1 VFTGLIREIGT
12 VTADRDHHLSIRS
25 SLRPQIGDSIAVNG
39 VCLTVTERT
48 SDGFRVEAADET
60 RRIVPPEKLRGR
72 VHLEPAMRMGDRFE
86 GHIVQGHVDA
96 VGTLR
101 RIEKGENAT
110 EYIFA
115 VDPEQIPYIVPKG
128 SVAID
133 GVSLTVNEVGD
144 DWFRLTIIPHTVEN
158 TLFREYRVGT
168 RVNIETD
175 LFARYIEH
183 ILRSREGKKRGMSW
197 AEIDAMSMS
206 F

>member
-48 SDGFRVEAADET
+48 PEGFRVEAADET

-183 ILRSREGKKRGMSW
+183 ILRSREGRKRGMSW

>member
-1 VFTGLIREIGT
+1 MFTGLIREIGT
-12 VTADRDHHLSIRS
+12 VTGDRNHILTIRS

-39 VCLTVTERT
+39 VCLTVVEVLP
-48 SDGFRVEAADET
+48 DGFRVEAADET

-72 VHLEPAMRMGDRFE
+72 VHLEPAMRMGERFE
-86 GHIVQGHVDA
+86 GHIVQGHVDTVA
-96 VGTLR
+96 TLR
-101 RIEKGENAT
+101 RIHRGENAA

-115 VDPEQIPYIVPKG
+115 VDPEQIPTIVPKG
-128 SVAID
+128 SVAVD

-158 TLFREYRVGT
+158 TLFRDYRVGT
-168 RVNIETD
+168 KVNIETD

-183 ILRSREGKKRGMSW
+183 ILRHRETGKKGMSW